1 MHAEAAVNAGAVE
14 AHLRAERHRR
24 PRRILG
30 RAVEASL
37 RAEDAAAGHSSTSRW
52 CARAKA
58 AASGRE
64 GWRPGS
70 GGWPGARLRAGK
82 GAEESCVPSRQRRVQ
97 QARTRLAGFFLSSLK
112 ISSRMACG
120 TSASGSGLPLPLA
133 ISSAI
138 VMVDIAFAR
147 RAPFANFCL
156 KKPADTPL
164 PWVATSAVHVPST
177 ANSTPIDPFG
187 KMLPRRLK

>member
-37 RAEDAAAGHSSTSRW
+37 RAEEAAAGHSSTSRW

-120 TSASGSGLPLPLA
+120 TSASGSGLPFPLA

-138 VMVDIAFAR
+138 VRVDIAFAR
-147 RAPFANFCL
+147 RAPRANFL
-156 KKPADTPL
+156 FGDAQPPAKIGDPALLPPL
-164 PWVATSAVHVPST
+164 GVRF
-177 ANSTPIDPFG
+177 IY
-187 KMLPRRLK
+187 

>member
-37 RAEDAAAGHSSTSRW
+37 RAEEAAAGHSSTSRW

-138 VMVDIAFAR
+138 VRVDIAFAR
-147 RAPFANFCL
+147 RAPFANFL
-156 KKPADTPL
+156 FEETRGAPPL
-164 PWVATSAVHVPST
+164 GCGDRWTR
-177 ANSTPIDPFG
+177 PIDGELHPH
-187 KMLPRRLK
+187 